1 MNQKELAK
9 RMDMTPVQV
18 RKVIAK
24 LRKKGY
30 PVTAQRGMAL
40 CYDEEIVRKEAQ
52 ELLNHANAELA
63 AAGSLIQTLLGG
75 EPDTKL
81 TAEEQLLLMNL
92 KVIEKKD
99 TTISS
104 EAAFPYINVG

>member
-1 MNQKELAK
+1 MNQKELAR

-18 RKVIAK
+18 RKIIAGA
-24 LRKKGY
+24 RKKGY
-30 PVTAQRGMAL
+30 PIVAQRGMAL
-40 CYDEEIVRKEAQ
+40 CYDEEIIRKEAQ
-52 ELLNHANAELA
+52 ELLNHANAEIA

-75 EPDTKL
+75 EPDKKL

-104 EAAFPYINVG
+104 EVAFPYINVG